1 MKSIFELL
9 GTPDAESWP
18 GCDELYFLRKY
29 PQRRQPFHR
38 LKDRFK
44 RGASFTSQC
53 ALSDAGLDLMSRM
66 LTLNPAHRI
75 SAKEALSHAY
85 FAEEPPPKPHHLMPT
100 FPSTHSSKA
109 RR

>member
-1 MKSIFELL
+1 MVVV
-9 GTPDAESWP
+9 
-18 GCDELYFLRKY
+18 
-29 PQRRQPFHR
+29 RQP
-38 LKDRFK
+38 DQP
-44 RGASFTSQC
+44 AIEC
-53 ALSDAGLDLMSRM
+53 ELMG
-66 LTLNPAHRI
+66 PAII